1 MGIKAKEASPMFADK
16 LCSLSDE
23 DLVNQ
28 YCNTRSQ
35 RVFREIYRRYKDA
48 LFRYCAQMAP
58 RQCSQLMENFWGAF
72 LQAPPNLGGCRLKN
86 WLFISINRQLQ
97 NPDAVPEEA
106 RTENDSLR
114 SALEN
119 TEVLRAIQQLP
130 RRERNV
136 FLLFTECGL
145 SLATVADIEK
155 LPLALC
161 RHVLNQSRQMVELT
175 VHGSARKP
183 WKSAATLAKEAA
195 ALAAAQQ
202 EAAKQAAAKQAAE
215 SATIPKKP
223 SLAFRWKKAPNI
235 AAASVATTEPSVEVV

>member
-1 MGIKAKEASPMFADK
+1 MFADK

-23 DLVNQ
+23 DLVKQ
-28 YCNTRSQ
+28 YCDTRCQ

-72 LQAPPNLGGCRLKN
+72 MQAPPKLGSRRLKN

-97 NPDAVPEEA
+97 SPDAMPDEA
-106 RTENDSLR
+106 GTEDDSLR

-145 SLATVADIEK
+145 SLATVADIEN

-161 RHVLNQSRQMVELT
+161 RNVLNQSRQMVEFT
-175 VHGSARKP
+175 IHGSARKP
-183 WKSAATLAKEAA
+183 WKSTATLAKEAA

-202 EAAKQAAAKQAAE
+202 EAAKQAAATQEAE
-215 SATIPKKP
+215 SATTPKKP
-223 SLAFRWKKAPNI
+223 ALVFRWKKAPNI
-235 AAASVATTEPSVEVV
+235 AAASVAATDPSIEVV